1 MEAYRR
7 LKNIPESHGIPWNI
21 MESDRTLWNM
31 IEGYRSQWNV
41 PEQRPIE
48 GCRKIQKD
56 IEGDRRLQKD
66 IEGYRRRQKAVE
78 GHRTVEQSR
87 IFSVKKYIKN
97 SPPGLRKRQVPPPF
111 SSHPPN
117 SHPLS
122 CTNYPSHPTPLT
134 THPLPYQP
142 TIQPSNHL
150 FIQSPIP
157 YLLTL
162 NLSGR
167 VHCNS
172 IRY

>member
-1 MEAYRR
+1 M
-7 LKNIPESHGIPWNI
+7 ESHGIPQNI
-21 MESDRTLWNM
+21 SESDRTLWNM
-31 IEGYRSQWNV
+31 IEGYRSWWNV
-41 PEQRPIE
+41 PEHRPIE

-56 IEGDRRLQKD
+56 IEGHRRLQKV
-66 IEGYRRRQKAVE
+66 IELQNSLEYS
-78 GHRTVEQSR
+78 H
-87 IFSVKKYIKN
+87 VKKYIKN

-122 CTNYPSHPTPLT
+122 YTNYPSHPTPLT

-142 TIQPSNHL
+142 TNQPSNHL